1 MFNKIIGNDEI
12 QNLLKQAIKN
22 NRTSHSYLFVGT
34 EGIGKKQIAK
44 ELKITEQTICNW
56 KKDKEF
62 KDEIEKNIKEN
73 FGSLAVEA
81 QKELKKLLKSNNE
94 YIKMQAV
101 KDILDRAGYKPTE
114 RIKNEVEPSKKFA
127 DICKQLG
134 GEGLNE

>member
-1 MFNKIIGNDEI
+1 MLSEKQMQCINLMVIENKT
-12 QNLLKQAIKN
+12 Q
-22 NRTSHSYLFVGT
+22 
-34 EGIGKKQIAK
+34 KQIAK

-62 KDEIEKNIKEN
+62 KNEIEKNIKEN

-101 KDILDRAGYKPTE
+101 KDILDRAGYKPIERREIKDDTE
-114 RIKNEVEPSKKFA
+114 KTKKIDAISDILNQMQSA
-127 DICKQLG
+127 DDV
-134 GEGLNE
+134 

>member
-1 MFNKIIGNDEI
+1 MLSEKQMQCINLMVIENKT
-12 QNLLKQAIKN
+12 Q
-22 NRTSHSYLFVGT
+22 
-34 EGIGKKQIAK
+34 KQIAK

-62 KDEIEKNIKEN
+62 KNEIEKNIKEN

-101 KDILDRAGYKPTE
+101 KDILDRAGYKPVERREIKDDTE
-114 RIKNEVEPSKKFA
+114 KTKKIDAISDILNQMQSA
-127 DICKQLG
+127 DDV
-134 GEGLNE
+134 

>member
-1 MFNKIIGNDEI
+1 MLSEKQMQCINLMVIENKT
-12 QNLLKQAIKN
+12 Q
-22 NRTSHSYLFVGT
+22 
-34 EGIGKKQIAK
+34 KQIAK

-62 KDEIEKNIKEN
+62 KNEIENNIKEN

-101 KDILDRAGYKPTE
+101 KDILDRAGYKPVERREIKDDTE
-114 RIKNEVEPSKKFA
+114 KTKKIDAISDILNQMESA
-127 DICKQLG
+127 DDV
-134 GEGLNE
+134 

>member
-1 MFNKIIGNDEI
+1 MLSEKQMQCINLMVIENKT
-12 QNLLKQAIKN
+12 Q
-22 NRTSHSYLFVGT
+22 
-34 EGIGKKQIAK
+34 KQIAK

-62 KDEIEKNIKEN
+62 KNEIENNIKEN

-101 KDILDRAGYKPTE
+101 KDILDRAGYKPVERREIKDDTE
-114 RIKNEVEPSKKFA
+114 KTKKMDAISDILNQMQSA
-127 DICKQLG
+127 DDV
-134 GEGLNE
+134 

>member
-1 MFNKIIGNDEI
+1 MLSEKQMQCINLMVIENKT
-12 QNLLKQAIKN
+12 Q
-22 NRTSHSYLFVGT
+22 
-34 EGIGKKQIAK
+34 KQIAK

-62 KDEIEKNIKEN
+62 KNEIEQNIKEN

-101 KDILDRAGYKPTE
+101 KDILDRAGYKPVERREIKDDTE
-114 RIKNEVEPSKKFA
+114 KTKKIDAISDILNQMQSA
-127 DICKQLG
+127 DDV
-134 GEGLNE
+134 